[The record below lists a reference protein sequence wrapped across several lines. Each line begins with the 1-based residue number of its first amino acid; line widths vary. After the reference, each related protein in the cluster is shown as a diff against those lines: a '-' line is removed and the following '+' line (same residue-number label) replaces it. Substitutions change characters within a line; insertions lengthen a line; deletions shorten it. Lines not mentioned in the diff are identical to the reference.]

1 MRRLERDDG
10 TRDGE
15 LEMDG
20 ELFDEP
26 IDTLAVLAGPEA
38 SLEVS
43 LDDLAPWQRLGD
55 VLGQITGEAAT
66 D

>member
-1 MRRLERDDG
+1 MRRLERGDG
-10 TRDGE
+10 TSDGE

-26 IDTLAVLAGPEA
+26 IDALAMLAGIEA
-38 SLEVS
+38 SP
-43 LDDLAPWQRLGD
+43 DDLEPWQRLGD
-55 VLGQITGEAAT
+55 VLGQITGEVEA

>member
-1 MRRLERDDG
+1 MRRLDRDDG
-10 TRDGE
+10 TIDGE
-15 LEMDG
+15 IEMDG

-26 IDTLAVLAGPEA
+26 IEALAKLAGLEA
-38 SLEVS
+38 S
-43 LDDLAPWQRLGD
+43 LDDLEPWQRLGD